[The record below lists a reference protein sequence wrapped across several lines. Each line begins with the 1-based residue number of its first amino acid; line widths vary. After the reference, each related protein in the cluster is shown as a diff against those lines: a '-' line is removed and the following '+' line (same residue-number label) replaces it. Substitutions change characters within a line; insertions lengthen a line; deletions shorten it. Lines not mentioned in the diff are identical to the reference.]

1 MKEMPEPEL
10 AWHNLR
16 TVGIKVMILKDVHAP
31 ILRTCEHVTLR
42 GKWNFDK
49 IKVKDPEMG
58 RLA

>member
-1 MKEMPEPEL
+1 MPEPEL